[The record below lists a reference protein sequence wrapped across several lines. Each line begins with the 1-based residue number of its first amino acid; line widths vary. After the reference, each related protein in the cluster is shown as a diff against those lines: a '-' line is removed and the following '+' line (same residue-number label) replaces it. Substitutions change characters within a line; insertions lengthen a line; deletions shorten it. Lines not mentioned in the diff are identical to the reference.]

1 MLTSLNLNIMEEQRE
16 QIDQQELVNQIYG
29 FTADMLFNQK
39 KSVEETKAALIGN
52 GLKPEDADIVI
63 SNLQNQYKQEKK
75 EAGNKNMLYGALWCV
90 GGLLVTFLTYSAAS
104 NGGTYVVAWG
114 AVIFGAIQ
122 FFKGVFQRIG

>member
-1 MLTSLNLNIMEEQRE
+1 MEEQRE
-16 QIDQQELVNQIYG
+16 QRDQQEIVNQIYG
-29 FTADMLFNQK
+29 FTADMLYNQK

-52 GLKPEDADIVI
+52 GLKPEDADVVI

-75 EAGNKNMLYGALWCV
+75 EAGNKNMLYGALWCI

-114 AVIFGAIQ
+114 AVVFGAIQ

>member
-1 MLTSLNLNIMEEQRE
+1 MEEQRE
-16 QIDQQELVNQIYG
+16 QIDQQEIVNQIYG
-29 FTADMLFNQK
+29 FTADMLYNQK

-52 GLKPEDADIVI
+52 GLKPEDADVVI

-75 EAGNKNMLYGALWCV
+75 EAGNKNMLYGALWCI

-114 AVIFGAIQ
+114 AVVFGAIQ

>member
-1 MLTSLNLNIMEEQRE
+1 MEEQRE
-16 QIDQQELVNQIYG
+16 RIDQQEIVNQIYG
-29 FTADMLFNQK
+29 FTADMLYNQK

-52 GLKPEDADIVI
+52 GLKPEDADVVI
-63 SNLQNQYKQEKK
+63 SNLQNQYKQEKR

-90 GGLLVTFLTYSAAS
+90 GGLLVTILTYSAAS

-122 FFKGVFQRIG
+122 FFKGLFQRLG

>member
-1 MLTSLNLNIMEEQRE
+1 MEEQRE
-16 QIDQQELVNQIYG
+16 KIDQQEIINQIYG
-29 FTADMLFNQK
+29 FTADMLYNQK

-52 GLKPEDADIVI
+52 GLKPEDADVVI

-75 EAGNKNMLYGALWCV
+75 EAGNKNMLCGALWCI

-114 AVIFGAIQ
+114 AVVFGAIQ
-122 FFKGVFQRIG
+122 FFKGVSQRIG